1 MNLLKT
7 SIVGYL
13 FRMKIKSKNFKSPSF
28 PKKTKIKPHHT
39 SRFAFNLSFLTKD
52 SKYNLDSRGTTIN
65 NRVRLK
71 FLERMYQ
78 LSQEDIVKVLG
89 YNKKQGLEKIPEDEV
104 KLRIHSGFKSSDPHK
119 DDRYKECE
127 DDYWVFRL
135 GNLGRVLG
143 KKNSNIFYVMSID
156 ATFDQYDHGS

>member
-1 MNLLKT
+1 MNLLKI

-13 FRMKIKSKNFKSPSF
+13 FLMKIKSKNFQSPSF
-28 PKKTKIKPHHT
+28 PKKTKIKPHYT
-39 SRFAFNLSFLTKD
+39 SRFAFNFSFLTKD
-52 SKYNLDSRGTTIN
+52 SKYNLDNRGNTIN
-65 NRVRLK
+65 SKVRLK
-71 FLERMYQ
+71 FLERICQ

-89 YNKKQGLEKIPEDEV
+89 YNKKQGLEKIPEAEV
-104 KLRIHSGFKSSDPHK
+104 RLRIHSGFKSS
-119 DDRYKECE
+119 DRYKECE

-135 GNLGRVLG
+135 GSLGRVLG

>member
-1 MNLLKT
+1 MNLLKI

-13 FRMKIKSKNFKSPSF
+13 FLMKIKSKNFQSPSF
-28 PKKTKIKPHHT
+28 PKKTKIKLHHT
-39 SRFAFNLSFLTKD
+39 SRFAFNFSFLTKD
-52 SKYNLDSRGTTIN
+52 SKYNLDNRGNTIN
-65 NRVRLK
+65 SKVRLK
-71 FLERMYQ
+71 FLERICQ

-89 YNKKQGLEKIPEDEV
+89 YNKKQGLEKITEAEV
-104 KLRIHSGFKSSDPHK
+104 RLRIHSDFKSS
-119 DDRYKECE
+119 DRYKECE

-135 GNLGRVLG
+135 GSLGRVLG